1 MKRALELLASA
12 NDEKVGRV
20 DSSPL
25 YPHPLA
31 PSLAVTDRSR
41 PLCAG
46 ATNQG
51 AGGVADQL
59 PKAAGAGQRSVSL
72 PIYLASMLSRSLP
85 S

>member
-1 MKRALELLASA
+1 MKFKADVSHGLFLACHNVLSLCLCASEPEVLRMKRALESLASA
-12 NDEKVGRV
+12 NDDKVGRV

-25 YPHPLA
+25 YPHHFA

-51 AGGVADQL
+51 A
-59 PKAAGAGQRSVSL
+59 
-72 PIYLASMLSRSLP
+72 
-85 S
+85 